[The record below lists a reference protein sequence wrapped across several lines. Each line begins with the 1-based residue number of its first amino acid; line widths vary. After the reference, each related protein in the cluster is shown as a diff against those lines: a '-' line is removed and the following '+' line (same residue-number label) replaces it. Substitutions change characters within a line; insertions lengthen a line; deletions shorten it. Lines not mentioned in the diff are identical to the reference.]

1 MFHKVFI
8 RSSLGINKTY
18 LSWRHTQWSDPN
30 KKCQSMFVLPLHKY
44 LLDQMRWYHLVEI
57 FQNQK
62 SEPRRCQARWHMM
75 GYFSSSQVWETF
87 SEVLTIKNFSP
98 FPLCKIF
105 SMNSTTWILEIGTK
119 GWHKKCSGPSIT
131 QENIIETLLN
141 KQHSEGDKFGWARQ
155 FEVNIEGRPVR
166 EGVKKAGN
174 LWPGKILLKGHL
186 T

>member
-1 MFHKVFI
+1 
-8 RSSLGINKTY
+8 
-18 LSWRHTQWSDPN
+18 
-30 KKCQSMFVLPLHKY
+30 MFVLPLHKY

-105 SMNSTTWILEIGTK
+105 KVWIQRPGSWKSEQKVDARNVLEQLT
-119 GWHKKCSGPSIT
+119 SIT
-131 QENIIETLLN
+131 QENFIEALLN
-141 KQHSEGDKFGWARQ
+141 KHHSEGDKFGWARQ

-174 LWPGKILLKGHL
+174 LWPGKGEG
-186 T
+186 

>member
-105 SMNSTTWILEIGTK
+105 KVWIQRPGSWKSEQKVDTRNVLEQVSPKRI
-119 GWHKKCSGPSIT
+119 
-131 QENIIETLLN
+131 
-141 KQHSEGDKFGWARQ
+141 
-155 FEVNIEGRPVR
+155 
-166 EGVKKAGN
+166 
-174 LWPGKILLKGHL
+174 
-186 T
+186 